1 MTNRKRMD
9 LLLLMILLG
18 ALSEKRAFA
27 YIDPSAQ
34 GLLTQALTPILI
46 ILATCVTF
54 LRKQVGT
61 AFRWMTRSLRR
72 ERADKNA

>member
-1 MTNRKRMD
+1 MTNRKRMG
-9 LLLLMILLG
+9 LLLLAILLG

-46 ILATCVTF
+46 ILAACVTF

-61 AFRWMTRSLRR
+61 AFRWMTRSMRR
-72 ERADKNA
+72 ERVDKNA

>member
-1 MTNRKRMD
+1 MGRQNLKF
-9 LLLLMILLG
+9 LILIVLCG

-34 GLLTQALTPILI
+34 GLLVQALTPILI

-54 LRKQVGT
+54 LRKQVAT

-72 ERADKNA
+72 ERVDRNA

>member
-1 MTNRKRMD
+1 MKRRSRVES
-9 LLLLMILLG
+9 LLLLILCG

-34 GLLTQALTPILI
+34 GLLAQALTPILI

-54 LRKQVGT
+54 LRKQVAT
-61 AFRWMTRSLRR
+61 VFRWMTRSLRR
-72 ERADKNA
+72 ERVDRNA